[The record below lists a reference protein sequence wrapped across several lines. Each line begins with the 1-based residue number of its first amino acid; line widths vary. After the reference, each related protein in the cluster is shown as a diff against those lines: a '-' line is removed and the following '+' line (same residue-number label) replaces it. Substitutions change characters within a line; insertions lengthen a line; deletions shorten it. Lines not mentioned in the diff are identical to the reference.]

1 MGESSAVTAMD
12 LDSERRRLIPLKPSA
27 RRGLLI
33 LLGGASFI
41 CYWLLMSIALN
52 PKLQIVYSVKGAT
65 YGGPLV
71 WPSRWFHLATL
82 PALTRMWLFMFLVIA
97 LTLMWLAAIYVVRKD
112 SSRGTALIIG
122 GAFLLFALLFVFGPT
137 FQSKDVF
144 SYIFH
149 GRAMSV
155 YHSNPYLLIPHARTG
170 DVFYPLIGWK
180 FNASVYG
187 PVYNFISYAITKV
200 AGNSVAANV
209 LGFKVM
215 TFAFYAACLPMVHWL
230 TRRLT
235 PGKENMALLI
245 TACCPIL
252 VMHTLGGAHNDIIAV
267 AVVLAGYI
275 LYRKGYL
282 LSGIAIVMVA
292 VMVKI
297 VAVFALAPMLVLY
310 VRDKR
315 GAPLKRVIAAGAAC
329 VGVAVLLYLPFLKNL
344 KIFKT
349 TSHMSG
355 MYSASSIPRVFTW
368 LYAKVFGS
376 GGAASSR
383 LQLTA
388 NSRVHLVFLGIA
400 GILGILLL
408 LGVKDYRSMTLC
420 AGSLVLVWFLTST
433 YVVPWYLA
441 LGLALAAL
449 TGWNATTGALVAAAT
464 IFTLYPMVGHLG
476 VPLLVVLVIWTAI
489 FGSSELK
496 KLRWHSRKRAVRG
509 QQEELDGEEA

>member
-1 MGESSAVTAMD
+1 
-12 LDSERRRLIPLKPSA
+12 
-27 RRGLLI
+27 

-209 LGFKVM
+209 LGFKM
-215 TFAFYAACLPMVHWL
+215 LAFLSYAACLPLVYWL
-230 TRRLT
+230 TKRVT
-235 PGKENMALLI
+235 PGKENMALAI
-245 TACCPIL
+245 TAWCPIL
-252 VMHTLGGAHNDIIAV
+252 VMHVLGAGHNDPVMV
-267 AVVLAGYI
+267 AFLLAGFL

-282 LSGIAIVMVA
+282 LTGIAFVVLGA
-292 VMVKI
+292 MVKI
-297 VAVFALAPMLVLY
+297 TGALALAPMLVMY
-310 VRDKR
+310 VRDRR
-315 GAPLKRVIAAGAAC
+315 GAPLKRAAAAGGVV
-329 VGVAVLLYLPFLKNL
+329 VGLSMLVYLPFLSSL
-344 KIFKT
+344 KIFGT
-349 TSHMSG
+349 TLHMTKL
-355 MYSASSIPRVFTW
+355 YSTSSIPNMFSDWYRRILVGGGM
-368 LYAKVFGS
+368 GS
-376 GGAASSR
+376 VRAG
-383 LQLTA
+383 LIA
-388 NSRVHLVFLGIA
+388 NSRVH
-400 GILGILLL
+400 ILFTLLL
-408 LGVKDYRSMTLC
+408 VAIAIVLLTRVKDYRSMVAC
-420 AGSLVLVWFLTST
+420 SAGLFLAWFLTSSWLL
-433 YVVPWYLA
+433 PWYLFM
-441 LGLALAAL
+441 GLAFAAILGWSRITAFIVGLAAIFIL
-449 TGWNATTGALVAAAT
+449 FRIPQPPGGAISGTGPVYFFSIPFLLIFIGWASLSGVEWLQRRRAAAES
-464 IFTLYPMVGHLG
+464 PAPAG
-476 VPLLVVLVIWTAI
+476 VV
-489 FGSSELK
+489 
-496 KLRWHSRKRAVRG
+496 
-509 QQEELDGEEA
+509 EEA

>member
-1 MGESSAVTAMD
+1 MLGLFGVMSGLCYYLLVSVA
-12 LDSERRRLIPLKPSA
+12 LIPNWA
-27 RRGLLI
+27 LI
-33 LLGGASFI
+33 
-41 CYWLLMSIALN
+41 YD
-52 PKLQIVYSVKGAT
+52 VKGT
-65 YGGPLV
+65 KYGGPLT
-71 WPSRWFHLATL
+71 WPSKLLGLRHL
-82 PALTRMWLFMFLVIA
+82 PATYRTLLFVLLMVALSCLWLGAIYLVRRDTRRALTAVIA
-97 LTLMWLAAIYVVRKD
+97 
-112 SSRGTALIIG
+112 TAFG
-122 GAFLLFALLFVFGPT
+122 VFALLFVFAP
-137 FQSKDVF
+137 VF
-144 SYIFH
+144 MSRDIFSNIFF
-149 GRAMSV
+149 GRAMTV
-155 YHSNPYLLIPHARTG
+155 YHANPFLLIPHARQG

-180 FNASVYG
+180 YNASVYG
-187 PVYNFISYAITKV
+187 PVFNYLSWLVTKL